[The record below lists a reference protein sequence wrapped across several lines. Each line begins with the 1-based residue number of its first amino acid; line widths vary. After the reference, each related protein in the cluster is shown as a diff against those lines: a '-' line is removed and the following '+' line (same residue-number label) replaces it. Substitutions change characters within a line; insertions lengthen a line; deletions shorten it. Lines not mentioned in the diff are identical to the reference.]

1 ESRGVIDARAVEK
14 NARSIDEELRTAGR
28 TGIAEQVLVP
38 ATRTAQVGLAAVHR
52 HRETHVTAAAVEV
65 RAHDARQL
73 VLEPVTFLR
82 DADLAVELQTNEV
95 LLQDEV
101 GHAGHGVG
109 AIRRR
114 SAAGDDLDALN
125 GSRRNGRDVDDA
137 GCVAGRATTTV
148 EQHEVTVGAN
158 AAERDG
164 SRTRRVRRSRL
175 NVCTSLGGLRRRELR

>member
-1 ESRGVIDARAVEK
+1 RRPVDRILSIEERAVHERVAVAVDIHGRSLDVRAEPTIGEEGLESRGVIAVRAVEK

-65 RAHDARQL
+65 RAHDARKL

-101 GHAGHGVG
+101 GHAG
-109 AIRRR
+109 
-114 SAAGDDLDALN
+114 
-125 GSRRNGRDVDDA
+125 
-137 GCVAGRATTTV
+137 
-148 EQHEVTVGAN
+148 
-158 AAERDG
+158 
-164 SRTRRVRRSRL
+164 
-175 NVCTSLGGLRRRELR
+175 